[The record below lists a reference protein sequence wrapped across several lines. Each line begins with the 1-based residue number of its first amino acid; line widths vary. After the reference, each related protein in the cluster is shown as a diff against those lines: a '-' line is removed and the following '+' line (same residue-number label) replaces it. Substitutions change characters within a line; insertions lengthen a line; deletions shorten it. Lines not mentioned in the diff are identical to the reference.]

1 MEISFHASD
10 QMYREYEKKSIQKA
24 LKDGRLDKQDLHLV
38 KAFIAEAAA
47 EGNISQT
54 RRMKL
59 TTNLMTVHKY
69 IPPVREIQI
78 TDCYAAFDDLKHG
91 TRVKDGKS
99 YTKNTIADLSRI
111 LKRYLR
117 WLAENDHISI
127 EPGKIEKIRLPVF
140 QATKTEADVLT
151 TDEIQR
157 LIEAPNSSR
166 YRAMIAVLYEG
177 GLRIHEV
184 GTLRWKDVIFS
195 DWGCRIKTS
204 GKTGKPRTVPI
215 IMYRKYLASWK
226 SEHPNPEPDQLVFLN
241 NWNKPL
247 KYQTAAK
254 VLKKIAERAGIQK
267 EITPHT
273 LRHTRITHT
282 IRDGLPETHAKKLFW
297 GNLDTDMIKT
307 YAHLTDT
314 DTENALMEIAGIRTE
329 DHKREP
335 TLQPV
340 QCDQCLFVNPPGSRL
355 CAQCGRRFTPE
366 AEAEIS
372 DIMKAVDMILQR
384 LDNPDVLAAVIEAR
398 QEMMKEGKL

>member
-1 MEISFHASD
+1 
-10 QMYREYEKKSIQKA
+10 MYREYEKKSIQKA
-24 LKDGRLDKQDLHLV
+24 LDDGRLNPEDLHLV
-38 KAFIAEAAA
+38 KAFLSQMAA

-59 TTNLMTVHKY
+59 ATNLMTVHRY
-69 IPPVREIQI
+69 LPPISEMKI
-78 TDCYAAFDDLKHG
+78 TDIYSSFDDLKHG
-91 TRVKDGKS
+91 KRVKDGKP

-117 WLAENDHISI
+117 WLAENQHIRV
-127 EPGKIEKIRLPVF
+127 EPGKVEKIRLPVF
-140 QATKTEADVLT
+140 QGTKTEEDVLST
-151 TDEIQR
+151 EEIQR
-157 LIEAPNSSR
+157 LIEAPNSAR

-177 GLRIHEV
+177 GLRIHEI
-184 GTLRWKDVIFS
+184 GILRWRDVIFS

-215 IMYRKYLASWK
+215 ILYRKYLASWK

-254 VLKKIAERAGIQK
+254 VLKKIGERAGIQR

-273 LRHTRITHT
+273 LRHTRITHV

-314 DTENALMEIAGIRTE
+314 DTENALMEMAGIQT
-329 DHKREP
+329 DGVKREP
-335 TLQPV
+335 SLQPV
-340 QCDQCLFVNPPGSRL
+340 QCDQCMFINPPGSRL
-355 CAQCGRRFTPE
+355 CAQCGRRFTAE
-366 AEAEIS
+366 VEAEIS
-372 DIMKAVDMILQR
+372 DVQRAVDIILR
-384 LDNPDVLAAVIEAR
+384 DLDNPEVLAVMLQAR
-398 QEMMKEGKL
+398 LEMMQRDGKK